1 VKQGEGVGAYVSYKV
16 RTKTSLP
23 NFKSGEV
30 EVVRRFRDFS
40 WLADKLREKYKG
52 VIVPPLPEKNAVQK
66 YQMSTEFI
74 ESRRKALQI
83 FINRVCAHEAL
94 SNAEELQLFL
104 EATED
109 VWAIE
114 VARMNQAEGGAGTKI
129 NKFFKGTLTTAQS
142 FLQRASEEEREDPEY
157 LKMKEYLGNLESH
170 LSEAHRQ
177 SARLIKKQNELGL
190 AVGEFGQAADK
201 LGKYEESNVQVAF
214 TNLGKHTGPLPLPL
228 SSLGN
233 HRCICRGAVYAY

>member
-1 VKQGEGVGAYVSYKV
+1 MVVSDPVKQGEGVGAYVSYRV
-16 RTKTSLP
+16 RTKTTLP
-23 NFKSGEV
+23 SFSNGEF

-52 VIVPPLPEKNAVQK
+52 VIIPPLPEKNAVQK

-74 ESRRKALQI
+74 ESRRKALQV
-83 FINRVCAHEAL
+83 FINRVCAHDAL
-94 SNAEELQLFL
+94 SEAEELKLFL

-109 VWAIE
+109 VWAMS
-114 VARMNQAEGGAGTKI
+114 VARMNQEEGGAGTKL

-142 FLQRASEEEREDPEY
+142 FLHRGAEDDREDPEY
-157 LKMKEYLGNLESH
+157 LKMKEYLGHLESH

-201 LGKYEESNVQVAF
+201 LGKYEDGRVQEAF
-214 TNLGKHTGPLPLPL
+214 TELGKHTGNVCLPLET
-228 SSLGN
+228 
-233 HRCICRGAVYAY
+233 V